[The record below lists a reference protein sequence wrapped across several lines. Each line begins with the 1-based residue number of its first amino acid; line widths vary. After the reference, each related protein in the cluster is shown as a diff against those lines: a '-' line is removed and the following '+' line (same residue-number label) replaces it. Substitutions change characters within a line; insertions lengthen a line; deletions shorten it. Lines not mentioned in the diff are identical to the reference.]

1 MSIAIAT
8 HLKALYQSCTV
19 SRRQT
24 HQICNHLQEIMSD
37 ISNLSLCLDL
47 DGTIIDTA
55 PDLIR
60 VLNLVIGEE
69 GAAQTCYTQARKTI
83 GYGARFMIKAAFERA
98 SHTVDEARITALHK
112 LFLERYEADIAQ
124 LSRPFDGVLETL
136 SGLKRGG
143 VELSVCTNKPGHLA
157 RLLLSELGMSALFTR
172 IIGVDDICRGKPHPD
187 HIFASAGH
195 RMASKIV
202 MVGDASPDALAAK
215 AAGVPCVLMAY
226 GYSPIP
232 CEHLGADVILR
243 RFRDLPSAL
252 QGLHHSAQAS

>member
-1 MSIAIAT
+1 
-8 HLKALYQSCTV
+8 
-19 SRRQT
+19 
-24 HQICNHLQEIMSD
+24 MSD

-60 VLNLVIGEE
+60 VLNLVIAQE
-69 GAAQTCYTQARKTI
+69 GAGETCYTQARKTI
-83 GYGARFMIKAAFERA
+83 GYGARFMIKAALIRA
-98 SHTVDEARITALHK
+98 DAQVVGGRADKPVDEARITALHK
-112 LFLERYEADIAQ
+112 LFLELYEADIAQ

-136 SGLKRGG
+136 SGLKRSG

-157 RLLLSELGMSALFTR
+157 RLLLSELGMTPLFTR
-172 IIGVDDICRGKPHPD
+172 IIGVDDICRSKPHPD
-187 HIFASAGH
+187 HIFAAAGH

-226 GYSPIP
+226 GYSPMP
-232 CEHLGADVILR
+232 CEQLGADVILR